1 MEENKSHN
9 IDFIDG
15 QMVDLENMSTEQLKA
30 MKEKLK
36 KKEAELLNKINQE
49 LDSNEELDK

>member
-15 QMVDLENMSTEQLKA
+15 QMVDLESMSTKQLKA
-30 MKEKLK
+30 MKERLK

-49 LDSNEELDK
+49 LDTNEELDK

>member
-9 IDFIDG
+9 IDFVDG
-15 QMVDLENMSTEQLKA
+15 QMVDLEGMSTKQLKA

-36 KKEAELLNKINQE
+36 KKEAELLKKIDQE
-49 LDSNEELDK
+49 LDSNEEFEK